1 MISVLSGIALTILA
15 VLLFEFIIFFHEGG
29 HFIAAK
35 KSGVQ
40 VNEFSIGMGP
50 KLFSFQKGETQ
61 YSLRLLP
68 IGGYCAMEAEDEEST
83 NPRAFTN
90 AKIWKRMIII
100 IAGAVMNIVLGLI
113 MMFCIVVQS
122 SGFSS
127 TTISGFSENSFSAN
141 CGLQAGDTILKL
153 NNYDINTSQDLSFA
167 IATMKCKDVKGNSL
181 EIYKEDCAINLCQLF
196 IKMNNDKE
204 TDFGEKTLNSVL
216 DLVGE
221 GTVKI
226 NSATSKKQAKTILDS
241 YYSKI
246 QTLAGVNNY
255 MEPEFKTD
263 NTRKRFRT
271 DVTVD
276 RNGEVLTIKDV
287 DFYTYLN
294 SETNE
299 VAVSIDFYVEEIEK
313 NFATVIQQTGLQ
325 TVSVVRMVWTSLAGL
340 VKGEFG
346 LNDMSGP
353 VGVASV
359 ITQVASAGLESG
371 FLDAFNNI
379 LYVMMLI
386 SINLGIVNML
396 PFPAL
401 DGGRFLFLLIEGI
414 FKKPIPRKVE
424 SIVNGVGLVILLI
437 FMLLITVKDVW
448 QLLPF

>member
-1 MISVLSGIALTILA
+1 MISVLSGIALTIIA
-15 VLLFEFIIFFHEGG
+15 VFLFEFIIFFHEGG

-50 KLFSFQKGETQ
+50 KLFSFKKGETQ
-61 YSLRLLP
+61 YTLRLLP
-68 IGGYCAMEAEDEEST
+68 IGGYCSMEAEDEEST

-167 IATMKCKDVKGNSL
+167 IATMKCKDVKGDSL
-181 EIYKEDCAINLCQLF
+181 EIYKEDCAINLCHLF

-221 GTVKI
+221 GTEKI
-226 NSATSKKQAKTILDS
+226 NSATSKNQAKTILDS

-246 QTLAGVNNY
+246 QTLAGVENY

-271 DVTVD
+271 DVTVN
-276 RNGEVLTIKDV
+276 RNGEVLMIKDV

-340 VKGEFG
+340 VTGEFG